1 VIFNPVYG
9 AEIRYFPRFRGR
21 HELPSLSWSVG
32 KGEHDVAILS
42 GQRLPVVESI
52 HRQLAR
58 DLHDEVAQTLTT
70 MIIQIEN
77 YKADQQDR
85 ADVVQRLSDF
95 QDTTRD
101 VLNELRVL
109 LFELRGES
117 AVDSTFVSRL
127 KSIYGV
133 QLGDRCGMKVRFRVA
148 RGWPAVIRT
157 RAAGHL
163 LAIVG
168 QALACGSSRPGAR
181 ADIDLSV
188 EAGQALMVVRTGG
201 WEEPGE
207 APIAVQLHAIR
218 QRVITLGGTVSIRS
232 EAGELALTVAV
243 PIRQLVAT
251 A

>member
-1 VIFNPVYG
+1 MATLS
-9 AEIRYFPRFRGR
+9 AE
-21 HELPSLSWSVG
+21 
-32 KGEHDVAILS
+32 
-42 GQRLPVVESI
+42 RLPVVDSI

-58 DLHDEVAQTLTT
+58 DLHDEVAQTLTA
-70 MIIQIEN
+70 MLIQIEN
-77 YKADQQDR
+77 YKADHQDQ
-85 ADVVQRLSDF
+85 ADVVGRLSVF

-101 VLNELRVL
+101 VLNQLRVL

-117 AVDSTFVSRL
+117 AVDSTFISRL

-133 QLGDRCGMKVRFRVA
+133 QLGDRSGMKVRFRVA

-168 QALACGSSRPGAR
+168 QALACGSSARGAH
-181 ADIDLSV
+181 ADVDLSV
-188 EAGQALMVVRTGG
+188 EGGQALVVVRTAG

-232 EAGELALTVAV
+232 EAGQLALSVAV
-243 PIRQLVAT
+243 PIRQLVVA

>member
-1 VIFNPVYG
+1 MATVS
-9 AEIRYFPRFRGR
+9 AEM
-21 HELPSLSWSVG
+21 
-32 KGEHDVAILS
+32 
-42 GQRLPVVESI
+42 LPVVESI

-70 MIIQIEN
+70 MLVQIEN
-77 YKADQQDR
+77 FKVDQQDR
-85 ADVVQRLSDF
+85 ADVVQRLSVF

-117 AVDSTFVSRL
+117 AVDSTFISRL

-133 QLGDRCGMKVRFRVA
+133 QLGDRSGFKVHFRVA

-181 ADIDLSV
+181 AEVDLSV
-188 EAGQALMVVRTGG
+188 EGGQALVVVRTGG

-207 APIAVQLHAIR
+207 APISVQLHAIR

-232 EAGELALTVAV
+232 EAGELTLTVTV
-243 PIRQLVAT
+243 PIRQLVA
-251 A
+251 AA

>member
-1 VIFNPVYG
+1 MATVS
-9 AEIRYFPRFRGR
+9 AEM
-21 HELPSLSWSVG
+21 
-32 KGEHDVAILS
+32 
-42 GQRLPVVESI
+42 LPVVETI

-70 MIIQIEN
+70 MLVQIEN
-77 YKADQQDR
+77 FKIDQHDR
-85 ADVVQRLSDF
+85 AEVVQRLNVF

-101 VLNELRVL
+101 VLNELRVM

-117 AVDSTFVSRL
+117 AVDSTFVNRL
-127 KSIYGV
+127 KSTYGT
-133 QLGDRCGMKVRFRVA
+133 QLGDRSGVRVRFRVA

-163 LAIVG
+163 QAIVG
-168 QALACGSSRPGAR
+168 QALACGPGGNGAR
-181 ADIDLSV
+181 ADVDLIV
-188 EAGQALMVVRTGG
+188 EGGQALVVVRTGG

-232 EAGELALTVAV
+232 AAGELTLSVAI
-243 PIRQLVAT
+243 PLRHLVA
-251 A
+251 AA

>member
-1 VIFNPVYG
+1 MATVS
-9 AEIRYFPRFRGR
+9 AE
-21 HELPSLSWSVG
+21 
-32 KGEHDVAILS
+32 
-42 GQRLPVVESI
+42 RLPVVEAI
-52 HRQLAR
+52 HLQLAR

-70 MIIQIEN
+70 MLIQIEN
-77 YKADQQDR
+77 YKADNQDQ
-85 ADVVQRLSDF
+85 ADVVRRLSVF

-117 AVDSTFVSRL
+117 AVDSTFISRL

-133 QLGDRCGMKVRFRVA
+133 QLGDRSGMKVRFRVA

-168 QALACGSSRPGAR
+168 QALACGSTARGAQ
-181 ADIDLSV
+181 ADVDLSV
-188 EAGQALMVVRTGG
+188 EGGQALVVVRTGG

-232 EAGELALTVAV
+232 EAGQLALSVAV
-243 PIRQLVAT
+243 PIRQLVVA

>member
-1 VIFNPVYG
+1 MATLS
-9 AEIRYFPRFRGR
+9 AE
-21 HELPSLSWSVG
+21 
-32 KGEHDVAILS
+32 
-42 GQRLPVVESI
+42 RLPVVESI

-70 MIIQIEN
+70 MLVQIEN
-77 YKADQQDR
+77 FKIDQHDC
-85 ADVVQRLSDF
+85 AEMVQQLSVF

-101 VLNELRVL
+101 VLNELRVM

-117 AVDSTFVSRL
+117 AVDSTFISRL
-127 KSIYGV
+127 KSMYGV
-133 QLGDRCGMKVRFRVA
+133 QLGDRSGIKVRFRIS

-168 QALACGSSRPGAR
+168 QALACGSGGGDAR
-181 ADIDLSV
+181 ADVDLSV
-188 EAGQALMVVRTGG
+188 EGGQALVVVRTCG

-218 QRVITLGGTVSIRS
+218 QRVITLGGAVSIRS
-232 EAGELALTVAV
+232 EAGVLTLSVAI
-243 PIRQLVAT
+243 PIRQLVA
-251 A
+251 AA

>member
-1 VIFNPVYG
+1 MATLS
-9 AEIRYFPRFRGR
+9 AE
-21 HELPSLSWSVG
+21 
-32 KGEHDVAILS
+32 
-42 GQRLPVVESI
+42 RLPVVESI

-70 MIIQIEN
+70 MLVQIEN
-77 YKADQQDR
+77 FKIDQHDC
-85 ADVVQRLSDF
+85 AEMVQQLSVF

-101 VLNELRVL
+101 VLNELRVM

-117 AVDSTFVSRL
+117 AVDSTFISRL

-133 QLGDRCGMKVRFRVA
+133 QLGDRSGIKVRFRVA

-168 QALACGSSRPGAR
+168 QALACGSGRRGAR
-181 ADIDLSV
+181 AAVDLSV
-188 EAGQALMVVRTGG
+188 EGGQALVVVRTGG

-232 EAGELALTVAV
+232 EAGELTLSVAV
-243 PIRQLVAT
+243 PISQLVA
-251 A
+251 AA